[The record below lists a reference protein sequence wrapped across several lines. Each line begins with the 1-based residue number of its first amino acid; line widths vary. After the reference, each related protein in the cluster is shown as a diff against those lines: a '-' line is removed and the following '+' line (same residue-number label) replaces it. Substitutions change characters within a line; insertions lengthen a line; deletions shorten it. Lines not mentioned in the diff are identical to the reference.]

1 MRETMLRK
9 MRSHIPAFIMLA
21 VLTLTFAVSSDRF
34 LTLRNFSNI
43 LMQTA
48 PMCILAIGLTPVV
61 IGGNL
66 DLSGGAVIALVS
78 VISGLL
84 LKQGIPVAGVIL
96 AALLT
101 GLLAGLFNGVC
112 VAWLKMPAFIL
123 TMATQ
128 IMARGAAQAISGGG
142 TIYGLPEAFLFLGSG
157 RILGIPVPIL
167 LLALLFAGGQ
177 ILLRHTI
184 FGYRVCAVGEDAR
197 GASLAGISVP
207 QIQIG
212 VFAVAGVLYAIAAMV
227 LTGQLGAAVSTGG
240 EGMEMTAL
248 SCLAIGGI
256 SLAGGRGS
264 LAGTFLGC
272 LIIGILSN
280 GVNMLN
286 LSPYYTS
293 MIRGMVIFGALLIE
307 ALRILL
313 QRSSEGEGYRT

>member
-1 MRETMLRK
+1 MRENMLR
-9 MRSHIPAFIMLA
+9 RIRPHIPALIMLA
-21 VLTLTFAVSSDRF
+21 VLTLTFAASSDRF
-34 LTLRNFSNI
+34 LTLRNFANI

-48 PMCILAIGLTPVV
+48 PMCILSIGLTLVV

-78 VISGLL
+78 VVSGIL
-84 LKQGIPVAGVIL
+84 LKRGVPAGVVLL

-101 GLLAGLFNGVC
+101 GLLTGLFNGFC
-112 VAWLKMPAFIL
+112 VAWLRMPAFIL

-128 IMARGAAQAISGGG
+128 IMARGAAQALSGGG
-142 TIYGLPEAFLFLGSG
+142 TIYGLPALFLNLGTG

-167 LLALLFAGGQ
+167 LLILLFAGGQ
-177 ILLRHTI
+177 AVLAHTI
-184 FGYRVCAVGEDAR
+184 FGYRIYAVGEDSR
-197 GASLAGISVP
+197 GASLAGIPVRRT
-207 QIQIG
+207 QTG
-212 VFAVAGVLYAIAAMV
+212 VFALAGLLYAVAAVV

-248 SCLAIGGI
+248 SCLAIGGV

-264 LAGTFLGC
+264 LPGTFLGC

-280 GVNMLN
+280 GVNMMN

-293 MIRGMVIFGALLIE
+293 MIRGIVIFGALLIE

-313 QRSSEGEGYRT
+313 QRRNEGEGHV